1 MKEIYFICYEDIFS
15 GQTIIQ
21 KGKTYKTYEE
31 AKKQI
36 DRALSR
42 QKEMA
47 EDGDDL
53 FLDMAFS
60 IKKMFVRD

>member
-1 MKEIYFICYEDIFS
+1 MKEIYFICYEDILS

-36 DRALSR
+36 DRVFSR
-42 QKEMA
+42 QEEMKK
-47 EDGDDL
+47 DGDHI
-53 FLDMAFS
+53 FETAFS
-60 IKKMFVRD
+60 IKKMYVRD